1 METTE
6 GKRIGIGRRIW
17 RGLDATRRVVLNV
30 VFFGLVIALLAAL
43 VASGKP
49 KVPKG
54 CALVVKPVG
63 AIVEQVESNALDR
76 ARAELVGGSSQQTLL
91 KDLVDALDAAR
102 EDTRIKAV
110 VLDLGEMGVAGM
122 TKLEDLGAALK
133 RFRATGKKVIAT
145 ADSYDQYGYYLAAHA
160 DEVWLNPQGLLLIE
174 GFSRFAM
181 FYKDGLDR
189 LGVDWHVFRVGEY
202 KSAVEPYLRN
212 DMSPEA
218 KEANLAY
225 LTDLWGSYLADVA
238 AARKTTPEKVAD
250 YVNRFPEHLRSAGGN
265 GAQAA
270 VAAGLVDRVEPRDVL
285 RKRVIELVGEDKDK
299 HTFKQVAYQD
309 YLKALDKDRF
319 GRNAKG
325 DLVAVVV
332 AKGTI
337 SDGSRPPGQ
346 IGGDSTA
353 ALIRQARND
362 KHVKAIVL
370 RVDSPGGSG
379 FASEVIRREL
389 EVARAD
395 GKVVVASMG
404 SVAASGGYWI
414 SMASDEVWAS
424 PNTITGSIG
433 IFGMFPTFDRPL
445 AKYLGVRVDGVGTT
459 RLAGA
464 MRPDRAM
471 DPAVG
476 EAIQALIDK
485 GYRDFLEV
493 VSKGRKMTPEAVDKV
508 ARGRVWSGQD
518 ALGLG
523 LVDKLGSLDDAIKA
537 AAARAKLGDKYQ
549 VRYIEKEMTWKEK
562 LMRSFVTRAAAAGG
576 EEVRSSHAAAPYLA
590 VARMVA
596 RQESELALLAAESPV
611 LAYAFVPCE

>member
-1 METTE
+1 MDASQSN
-6 GKRIGIGRRIW
+6 RIGPWRRLW
-17 RGLDATRRVVLNV
+17 RSLDATRRVVLNI
-30 VFFGLVIALLAAL
+30 VFFGLLVAL
-43 VASGKP
+43 VAMASGGKP

-54 CALVVKPVG
+54 CALVVKPTG
-63 AIVEQVESNALDR
+63 TIVEQLEGNALDR
-76 ARAELVGGSSQQTLL
+76 VRAELVGGSSEQTLL
-91 KDLVDALDAAR
+91 KDLVDAIDAAR
-102 EDTRIKAV
+102 EDQRIKTL
-110 VLDLGEMGVAGM
+110 VLDLAEMGSAGM
-122 TKLEDLGAALK
+122 TKLEDLKAALG
-133 RFRATGKKVIAT
+133 RFRASQKKIIAT
-145 ADSYDQYGYYLAAHA
+145 ADSYDQYSYYLAACA
-160 DEVWLNPQGLLLIE
+160 DEVWLNPQGLVLLE
-174 GFSRFAM
+174 GFSRFGM

-225 LTDLWGSYLADVA
+225 LNDLWASYLADVA
-238 AARKTTPEKVAD
+238 AARATTPEKITD
-250 YVNRFPEHLRSAGGN
+250 YIERFGEHLKAAGGN
-265 GAQAA
+265 GAAA
-270 VAAGLVDRVEPRDVL
+270 ALAAGLVDKVEPRDVL
-285 RKRVIELVGEDKDK
+285 RKRVIELAGEDPKT
-299 HTFKQVAYQD
+299 HTFKQVGHEK
-309 YLKALDKDRF
+309 YLEALGSDRF
-319 GRNAKG
+319 GRKAKG

-362 KHVKAIVL
+362 ENVKAIVL

-389 EVARAD
+389 EVARAE

-445 AKYLGVRVDGVGTT
+445 QRYLGVRVDGVGTT
-459 RLAGA
+459 RYAGA
-464 MRPDRAM
+464 LRPDRPL

-476 EAIQALIDK
+476 EAIQTLIDG
-485 GYRDFLEV
+485 GYRQFLDV
-493 VSKGRKMTPEAVDKV
+493 VAKGRGMTPEAVDKV

-537 AAARAKLGDKYQ
+537 AAKRAGLSDAYK
-549 VRYIEKEMTWKEK
+549 VRYIEKEMTWKER
-562 LMRSFVTRAAAAGG
+562 LVRSLLTRAAAAAG
-576 EEVRSSHAAAPYLA
+576 EQTRTSRAAAPYLA

-596 RQESELALLAAESPV
+596 RQELELAALAQETPV
-611 LAYAFVPCE
+611 LAYAFVPTE

>member
-1 METTE
+1 MEATQTT
-6 GKRIGIGRRIW
+6 RIGVGRRIW

-30 VFFGLVIALLAAL
+30 VFFGLVIALLVAL
-43 VASGKP
+43 GSGGKP

-63 AIVEQVESNALDR
+63 AIVEQVEGNALDR
-76 ARAELVGGSSQQTLL
+76 ARAELVGGASEQTLL
-91 KDLVDALDAAR
+91 KDLVDAIDAAR
-102 EDTRIKAV
+102 DDERIKAV
-110 VLDLGEMGVAGM
+110 VLDLSEIGGAGM
-122 TKLEDLGAALK
+122 TKLEDLKAALA

-160 DEVWLNPQGLLLIE
+160 DEVWLNPQGLLLLE
-174 GFSRFAM
+174 GFSRFAT

-225 LTDLWGSYLADVA
+225 LTDLWSSYLADVA
-238 AARKTTPEKVAD
+238 AARKMTPEKLTD
-250 YVNRFPEHLRSAGGN
+250 YIERLPEHLKAAGGN
-265 GAQAA
+265 GAKAA
-270 VAAGLVDRVEPRDVL
+270 LAAGLVDKAEPRDVL
-285 RKRVIELVGEDKDK
+285 RKRVIELVGEDEDT
-299 HTFKQVAYQD
+299 HTFTQVAHRD
-309 YLKALDKDRF
+309 YLKALDRDRF
-319 GRNAKG
+319 GQKAKG

-362 KHVKAIVL
+362 KNVKAIVL

-389 EVARAD
+389 EVARAE
-395 GKVVVASMG
+395 GKVVVTSMG

-433 IFGMFPTFDRPL
+433 IFGMFPTVDKPL
-445 AKYLGVRVDGVGTT
+445 ARYLGVRVDGVGTT
-459 RLAGA
+459 RFAGA
-464 MRPDRAM
+464 LRPDRAL
-471 DPAVG
+471 DPTVAEAV
-476 EAIQALIDK
+476 QNLIDG
-485 GYRDFLEV
+485 GYQEFLEV
-493 VSKGRKMTPEAVDKV
+493 VAKGRKMTPEAVNKV

-523 LVDKLGSLDDAIKA
+523 LVDKLGGLDDAIKA
-537 AAARAKLGDKYQ
+537 AATRAKLGEKYK

-562 LMRSFVTRAAAAGG
+562 LVRSLVTRAAAGAG
-576 EEVRSSHAAAPYLA
+576 EETRTSRAAAPYLA
-590 VARMVA
+590 VARMLA
-596 RQESELALLAAESPV
+596 RQEAELAILAEGSPV
-611 LAYAFVPCE
+611 LAYAFVPTE